1 VKEQGNM
8 KGKLALFV
16 VVATLLL
23 MLVVPVSAITFGEI
37 DNGEHPYVAL
47 VYFETPSGIYR
58 CTGTLMSP
66 TVVLTAG
73 HCTSEAGVVNTR
85 TWVTFDEV
93 VNIPSDV
100 LQLPDDEFGDWLD
113 TQSNFVSGQAIPHP
127 LYNDYAEF
135 PSTYDIGVVILSEP
149 VIMDTYGAL
158 PDENFLVQFTSGQG
172 HRANT
177 FEAVGYGRQGYIKPF
192 AQADRVRY
200 KGDVRLIEL
209 NSTSNAGLSAK
220 FANNPGQ
227 GGGTCFGDS
236 GGPIFYDDTNV
247 VVAITSWGITPCIGV
262 DYQFR
267 IDTAFALAFL
277 DTYL

>member
-1 VKEQGNM
+1 M
-8 KGKLALFV
+8 KGKLALLV

-47 VYFETPSGIYR
+47 VYFETPSGIFR

-93 VNIPSDV
+93 VTIPDAV

-135 PSTYDIGVVILSEP
+135 PSTYDIGVVILS
-149 VIMDTYGAL
+149 
-158 PDENFLVQFTSGQG
+158 
-172 HRANT
+172 
-177 FEAVGYGRQGYIKPF
+177 
-192 AQADRVRY
+192 
-200 KGDVRLIEL
+200 
-209 NSTSNAGLSAK
+209 
-220 FANNPGQ
+220 
-227 GGGTCFGDS
+227 
-236 GGPIFYDDTNV
+236 
-247 VVAITSWGITPCIGV
+247 
-262 DYQFR
+262 
-267 IDTAFALAFL
+267 
-277 DTYL
+277 